1 MDIHVYICKLGD
13 LKNLIQLCGDG
24 VTGLFLKGNT
34 NKGQCTTETL
44 TDDSPDKIWVWRG
57 GGANMGG
64 DEYSLFEVNQMYEKY
79 HMKNTLPYGNNK
91 KIYTVIW

>member
-1 MDIHVYICKLGD
+1 MIPQIKYEC
-13 LKNLIQLCGDG
+13 
-24 VTGLFLKGNT
+24 
-34 NKGQCTTETL
+34 E
-44 TDDSPDKIWVWRG
+44 G

>member
-1 MDIHVYICKLGD
+1 MSVK
-13 LKNLIQLCGDG
+13 
-24 VTGLFLKGNT
+24 
-34 NKGQCTTETL
+34 
-44 TDDSPDKIWVWRG
+44 G